1 MPDFKT
7 SIIDIKEVFMADEL
21 KLFTA
26 GEKITANDTNDN
38 NRYLEN
44 LASDTAGTLQA
55 YIDSKLSTIS
65 NTLTNSITSL
75 SNSVVKLSGTQTI
88 TGKKTFS
95 VAAYGT
101 ASDATNSI
109 LTTVDKS
116 KSGNGY
122 LKLGNGIWLQWGSG
136 KMQYNDTTITF
147 PKPFP
152 NAARVCI
159 TKCNDSTRRT
169 EDWWVR
175 KVTTT
180 YFVVRSSETDGFQ
193 WIAIGY

>member
-1 MPDFKT
+1 MT
-7 SIIDIKEVFMADEL
+7 DEL

-55 YIDSKLSTIS
+55 YIDSELSTIS

-101 ASDATNSI
+101 ASAADNSLLTNVKI
-109 LTTVDKS
+109 S
-116 KSGNGY
+116 KAGNGY
-122 LKLGNGIWLQWGSG
+122 VKLGNGLIIQWGTG
-136 KMQYNDTTITF
+136 TMQYNDTTITF
-147 PKPFP
+147 PTAFTTT
-152 NAARVCI
+152 ARVCM
-159 TKCNDSTRRT
+159 TKCQDTTRRT
-169 EDWWVR
+169 EDWWIR
-175 KVTTT
+175 KVTKTN
-180 YFVVRSSETDGFQ
+180 FVVRSSETDGLQ
-193 WIAIGY
+193 YVAIGY

>member
-1 MPDFKT
+1 MT
-7 SIIDIKEVFMADEL
+7 DEL
-21 KLFTA
+21 KLFTV

-55 YIDSKLSTIS
+55 YIDSELSTIS

-101 ASDATNSI
+101 ASSAINSI
-109 LTTVDKS
+109 LTTLDRA
-116 KSGNGY
+116 GLGTQNGFV
-122 LKLGNGIWLQWGSG
+122 KLGNGLIIQWLKFTQNANSQEHTWKTNFTSG
-136 KMQYNDTTITF
+136 
-147 PKPFP
+147 
-152 NAARVCI
+152 
-159 TKCNDSTRRT
+159 
-169 EDWWVR
+169 
-175 KVTTT
+175 TT
-180 YFVVRSSETDGFQ
+180 YVTVLTGIASVRTGVNIMVTSQSASKFTCYAEDNERANGLYA
-193 WIAIGY
+193 IAIGT